1 MRLNTEKRLR
11 KIFVR
16 DGETGESTDEEV
28 FDYGRDTLPGDKTM
42 MQNDRNTLPGDKTFD
57 NSDNTRMDQLIREQ
71 DEAAL
76 ASILQNQR

>member
-28 FDYGRDTLPGDKTM
+28 FDGVRDSLPGDKTM
-42 MQNDRNTLPGDKTFD
+42 MRNYRNTLPGDKTVD
-57 NSDNTRMDQLIREQ
+57 NSETRMDWLIREQ

-76 ASILQNQR
+76 ASVLFNQR